1 MKTNFIFNEIPL
13 PWHKLGKYPRQ
24 WALSSLLLLAPLAT
38 LAQQQQIEG
47 KVQARN
53 DKPIAGASIT
63 DLRTGQT
70 TSSDSKGRFTIN
82 AMPGDRLQITY
93 VGYQKTEMIVGQQRL
108 MDVLLNEDNTSL
120 EEVVVVGYGTQK
132 KASLTGAISS
142 VNNKEI
148 AVTKN
153 ENVVNMLAGKLPGV
167 RISQQSSQ
175 PGSFESNI
183 DIRGM
188 GEPLIVVDGIPR
200 DKDYLSRMDANEIE
214 SVSVLKDAS
223 AAVYGVRSAN
233 GVLLVTT
240 RRGAVQMETSK

>member
-1 MKTNFIFNEIPL
+1 MPIAKGIYGACT
-13 PWHKLGKYPRQ
+13 K
-24 WALSSLLLLAPLAT
+24 ASV
-38 LAQQQQIEG
+38 AQQKSIDG
-47 KVQARN
+47 KVKSSN
-53 DKPIAGASIT
+53 EKPIIGASIT
-63 DLRTGQT
+63 DVRTGQT
-70 TSSDSKGRFTIN
+70 TSTDAQGKFKIN
-82 AMPGDRLQITY
+82 ASPGDKLIISY
-93 VGYQKTEMIVGQQRL
+93 VGFRKSEIIVGQQSL
-108 MDVLLNEDNTSL
+108 LEVLLDEDNTRL
-120 EEVVVVGYGTQK
+120 DDVVVVGYGTQK

-142 VNNKEI
+142 VSNKEI

-214 SVSVLKDAS
+214 SGVKDLPCA
-223 AAVYGVRSAN
+223 GPPD
-233 GVLLVTT
+233 
-240 RRGAVQMETSK
+240 